1 MRIGLFTPVV
11 VQHPGSSSPWEATAT
26 VDDLSRIAETAD
38 RLGYHYMT
46 CSEHVAVPT
55 DVVAERGG
63 TYWDPLATFGFLAA
77 RTNRIAFA
85 TQVLVLGYHH
95 PLEVAKR
102 YGTLDVVSG
111 GRLILGV
118 GVGSLREEFD
128 LLGARFDGRGP
139 VADDAMRALR
149 ASLGQ
154 REPRYSG
161 EHFDFSDITVSPA
174 AVQRRVP
181 LWVGGRSLRSLRRA
195 TGLGDGW
202 VPFGLD
208 HDAIA
213 GMLARVDVPNGFEV
227 VLSTGAPLD
236 PMADPTACHAALD
249 SVRGIGAT
257 VATATLTARSA
268 EHYCEQVEAL
278 AELGRDAGVDL
289 G

>member
-1 MRIGLFTPVV
+1 
-11 VQHPGSSSPWEATAT
+11 
-26 VDDLSRIAETAD
+26 
-38 RLGYHYMT
+38 
-46 CSEHVAVPT
+46 
-55 DVVAERGG
+55 
-63 TYWDPLATFGFLAA
+63 
-77 RTNRIAFA
+77 
-85 TQVLVLGYHH
+85 
-95 PLEVAKR
+95 
-102 YGTLDVVSG
+102 
-111 GRLILGV
+111 
-118 GVGSLREEFD
+118 
-128 LLGARFDGRGP
+128 
-139 VADDAMRALR
+139 MRALR

-249 SVRGIGAT
+249 SVPGSAPPSRPRRSQRAVPSTIASRSRRWPSSAAMPASTSGECRLIVTGRRRGPLAPRPA
-257 VATATLTARSA
+257 VAAPLAARR
-268 EHYCEQVEAL
+268 
-278 AELGRDAGVDL
+278 G
-289 G
+289 